1 MKRKKISI
9 IQRIVERIIG
19 KKFYI
24 SVIAQKG
31 TNQYFVNSTI
41 YRSLAE
47 VLAHKRHVEQDCPS
61 LVYICYYSFR
71 SHNDFRLSVSDGK
84 PVSEEE
90 AKQIANQ
97 GKEAASH
104 A

>member
-9 IQRIVERIIG
+9 IQRILERILG

-31 TNQYFVNSTI
+31 TDQYFVNSTI
-41 YRSLAE
+41 YRSLDE
-47 VLAHKRHVEQDCPS
+47 VLAHKRHVEQDLPS

-90 AKQIANQ
+90 AKQIASA
-97 GKEAASH
+97 KEDASH